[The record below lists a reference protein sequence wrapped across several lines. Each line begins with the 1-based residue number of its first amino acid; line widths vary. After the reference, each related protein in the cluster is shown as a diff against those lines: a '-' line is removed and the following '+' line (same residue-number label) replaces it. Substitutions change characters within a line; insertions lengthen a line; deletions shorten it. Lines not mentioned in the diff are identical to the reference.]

1 MSIILK
7 NNLNLRFSKIKLGIA
22 GMLLDRNIDIDSQNS
37 RGQTAL
43 MLAVKNGRPGNL
55 KMVDF
60 LLQRGAKIDIRTD
73 FDGNNAI
80 MLAVGANRA
89 DILLLVLKHMFGDLY
104 RLRTVCKTIRCLIQR
119 RQILNLI

>member
-1 MSIILK
+1 VSIILK